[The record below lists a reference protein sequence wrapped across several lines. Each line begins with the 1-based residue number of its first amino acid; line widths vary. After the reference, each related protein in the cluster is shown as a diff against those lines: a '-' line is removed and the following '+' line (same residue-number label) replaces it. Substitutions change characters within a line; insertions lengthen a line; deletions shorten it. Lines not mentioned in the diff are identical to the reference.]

1 MKDNS
6 NLIIKIIESCNTE
19 AQLDTAHRIIELF
32 LDLLRKDLVSDSE
45 LKIIEDDLLCCYLQ
59 QQARIAIH

>member
-19 AQLDTAHRIIELF
+19 AQLDSARRIIELF
-32 LDLLRKDLVSDSE
+32 MDMLRKELISDLE
-45 LKIIEDDLLCCYLQ
+45 IKNIEDDLLCCYLQ